1 MKGIAHHSFFARG
14 GNRFMSEIYAS
25 KSKEVE
31 QREID
36 HMNISRELA
45 GECMVLLENDGAL
58 PLKETGKIALFG
70 NGVRRTVKGGTGSGD
85 VNSRSIVNVEEG
97 FKNAGFTV
105 TSGSWLDKQGEML
118 DKSKGEYLEWVKAE
132 AKKSS
137 RSEFIIQFDHPYSA
151 PAPVLITEED
161 CKEADTDV
169 AVYVIAR
176 NSGEGSDRYNRE
188 GDYLLFAEEKKN
200 LEMVAAHFKKTIVI
214 LNIGGVM
221 ELSGVKAI
229 PGINAILLMGQLG
242 NIGGDALADVVT
254 GKVNPSGKTVD
265 TWAKNYM
272 DYPSSA
278 KFSHNGSV
286 HDEEYEDGIYVGYRY
301 FDSFGVEPEYCFGFG
316 RSYTDFSLQIDGA
329 EAAGDRVQ
337 VRATVQ
343 NTGSVYAGKEVVQI
357 YYSAPQGRMDKP
369 YQELA
374 AYHKTSLLKPGESEA
389 MILTFAIKEMA
400 SYSEADAAWVLE
412 KGDYV
417 IRVGS
422 SAGNTEVAAVLTLA
436 EEVKT
441 QIGKNLFPLDIQLKE
456 IKPDTTAAKTA
467 YEKNSEGLGRVY
479 HGSIQSSCIKA
490 EHMVYQG
497 KREEY
502 KTDREKKLTVQ
513 DVKNGDCTVEEL
525 VAQLNVEEMADMC
538 VGTLRAGEG
547 NVVGNAS
554 YTVPGAAGDTSSI
567 LKVSRGIKNMILADG
582 PAGLRLQPH
591 FKTTKEGKLLPGGSV
606 MGDSFEPFDPD
617 INEDEV
623 DNYYQYCT
631 AIPIGWSLAQSW
643 NTELAEWAGDMIGAE
658 MEQFGVDL
666 WLAPAMNIHRNPLC
680 GRNFEYYS
688 EDPLV
693 SGKIAAAITIG
704 VQKHKGKG
712 TTIKH
717 FAVNNQEDNRYFV
730 NAHVS
735 ERALREIYL
744 KGFEIAVKESQPLS
758 IMTSYNLLNGI
769 HTANSYDLLQAMARD
784 EWGFDG
790 TVMTDWFTS
799 QDVPEI
805 TGKFQP
811 RYPISSSVGCIY
823 AGNDIQM
830 PGCRKNVDDIVE
842 AVKTGRE
849 MDGFRITLADLQFN
863 TANIIR
869 VVLKTMR

>member
-513 DVKNGDCTVEEL
+513 DIKNGDCTVEEL
-525 VAQLNVEEMADMC
+525 VAQLTVEEMADMC

-567 LKVSRGIKNMILADG
+567 LKGSRGIKNMILADG

-799 QDVPEI
+799 QDMPEI